1 MADLPLLDLPL
12 LIEPADL
19 AARLPFADA
28 AKVLI
33 VEQAKAETFIANHI
47 PGSVWLDFKKLQS
60 AGQPAPGAH

>member
-1 MADLPLLDLPL
+1 MADLPLLDLPLLDLPL

-33 VEQAKAETFIANHI
+33 VEQAKAH
-47 PGSVWLDFKKLQS
+47 L
-60 AGQPAPGAH
+60 